1 MVLGPMKEKGLN
13 PIRIR
18 KLPAAKHIF
27 THKEWHMTG
36 YAVWVDELEP
46 YEGGW
51 EGLIFAD
58 RRDLDEIPVP
68 SAFAAYLDYVKSN
81 M

>member
-1 MVLGPMKEKGLN
+1 M
-13 PIRIR
+13 
-18 KLPAAKHIF
+18 F
-27 THKEWHMTG
+27 TQKEWNRTG
-36 YAVWVDELEP
+36 YSVWVDELEP

-51 EGLIFAD
+51 EGLIVAD